1 MLSLPTGAGKTR
13 VAVEATIRLLR
24 KLPES
29 EAGLPVL
36 WVAQTEE
43 LCEQAVQAWQ
53 YAWRAIGPARHLT
66 VSRLWAGNDA
76 DPVGAGHHVVVTIDA
91 KLHRVIST
99 ASYAWLRDARAV
111 IADEAHSSITP
122 RYTEVFKALGLT
134 AHRTDRPL
142 VGLTAT
148 PYRGH
153 NAEETGRLIAR
164 YGKHRLDFDDDG
176 TPILGSKP
184 HITLQSFEVL
194 SRVRHEELKGAF
206 LELDAAERRDF
217 ERLRRLPA
225 SAEERLGLDAERNR
239 QLIDR
244 ILAFPGDWQVLL
256 FATGVNH
263 ARTMAALLNR
273 RGVTAAAVS
282 GDMDAGHRRH
292 AIDRFRKGE
301 VQVLTNYGVLT
312 QGFDAPATRV
322 VIVARPTYS
331 PNLYQQMVGRGLRGP
346 KNGGKDECLIVNVAD
361 NIAQYGDELAFREF
375 ERLWSA
381 G

>member
-1 MLSLPTGAGKTR
+1 
-13 VAVEATIRLLR
+13 
-24 KLPES
+24 
-29 EAGLPVL
+29 
-36 WVAQTEE
+36 
-43 LCEQAVQAWQ
+43 
-53 YAWRAIGPARHLT
+53 
-66 VSRLWAGNDA
+66 
-76 DPVGAGHHVVVTIDA
+76 
-91 KLHRVIST
+91 
-99 ASYAWLRDARAV
+99 
-111 IADEAHSSITP
+111 
-122 RYTEVFKALGLT
+122 
-134 AHRTDRPL
+134 
-142 VGLTAT
+142 
-148 PYRGH
+148 
-153 NAEETGRLIAR
+153 
-164 YGKHRLDFDDDG
+164 
-176 TPILGSKP
+176 
-184 HITLQSFEVL
+184 VL

-239 QLIDR
+239 QLIDP

-256 FATGVNH
+256 FATSVNH
-263 ARTMAALLNR
+263 ARTIAALLNR